1 MSTDLRISAEG
12 LRAPRYWP
20 TWLLWKTLRLTHG
33 LPLRWHRR
41 IGTAIGTLSRILLTR
56 QRRTV
61 RINLELC
68 FPEFSRGERERLLRE
83 HFCALG
89 MSILEMGIAWFSPFE
104 RIRNLVEVHGLEH
117 LESTARSGRAVL
129 LWSAHSTCLE
139 IGLRFLEVL
148 ETPCAGMYHEQRNEL
163 MAQMLSA
170 GRSNFAD
177 EQIPRDN
184 VRQLLSRLKQGF
196 TVIYLPDQTY
206 VGNQSALLP
215 FFGEPAVTNVAA
227 SRIAQRTNAEILT
240 YFFRRLPGDAGYRID
255 IGPPLEGIPSTDA
268 VADARR
274 LFGALERHIRAA
286 PEQYLWSYKKFKRRP
301 APFTDPYRDASE
313 S

>member
-1 MSTDLRISAEG
+1 VSTDLRISSDG

-20 TWLLWKTLRLTHG
+20 TWLLWKTLRLTHA

-41 IGTAIGTLSRILLTR
+41 IGAAIGALSRFLFVR
-56 QRRTV
+56 QRKIV

-68 FPEFSRGERERLLRE
+68 FPELPHKERDRLLRE
-83 HFCALG
+83 HFGALG
-89 MSILEMGIAWFSPFE
+89 MSILEMGIAWFSPLE
-104 RIRNLVEVHGLEH
+104 RIRGLVEVHGFEH
-117 LESTARSGRAVL
+117 LQNTARSGRAVL

-139 IGLRFLEVL
+139 IGLRFLEEL
-148 ETPCAGMYHEQRNEL
+148 ETPCAGMYHEQRNDL
-163 MAQMLSA
+163 MARMLSA
-170 GRSNFAD
+170 GRSHFAD

-184 VRQLLSRLKQGF
+184 VRALLSRLKQGF
-196 TVIYLPDQTY
+196 TVIYLPEQTY

-215 FFGEPAVTNVAA
+215 FFGEPAVTNIAA
-227 SRIAQRTNAEILT
+227 SRIALRTDAEILT

-268 VADARR
+268 LADARR
-274 LFGALERHIRAA
+274 LFAALERHIRAA

-301 APFTDPYRDASE
+301 APFADPYRDASE
-313 S
+313 R